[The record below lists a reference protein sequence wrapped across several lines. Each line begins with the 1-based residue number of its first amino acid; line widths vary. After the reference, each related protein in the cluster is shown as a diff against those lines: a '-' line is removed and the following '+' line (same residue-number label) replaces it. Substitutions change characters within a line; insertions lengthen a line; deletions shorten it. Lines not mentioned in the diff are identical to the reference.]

1 MGLFS
6 RKPKLTVPESV
17 ELINAND
24 AANLRD
30 YVVLDVETTGLDPVA
45 NRIIEVAAIRVQEGR
60 ETGRYQTFVNPK
72 VKVPKEITN
81 LTGIK
86 NADIKNG
93 KPYEEMAQDVS
104 DFIGDLPIVAHNAPF
119 DVKFVAAAMSLIGR
133 EYSTPAVDTVGL
145 AKLAHPNL
153 VNYKLNTLIRHLS
166 LTDHEQT
173 HRAMDDVL
181 CTKKLFD
188 NCRRIIYANNSV
200 HAQKKTV
207 DKALESVES
216 AKTAVDVFLAYG
228 NAEATLSEAMAMDPD
243 STEIVFGDVGK
254 FLTKN
259 YIIIQFRA
267 RQIMPFNIS
276 LLSQPP
282 CIPSPSRF
290 RHITYIY
297 FAREIYVQCSIY
309 LHLNITQNYNK
320 NIKTFSTKNLS
331 HNDIIVF

>member
-6 RKPKLTVPESV
+6 RKPKMIVPATVA
-17 ELINAND
+17 LINSNDVANIK
-24 AANLRD
+24 D
-30 YVVLDVETTGLDPVA
+30 YVVLDVETTGLDPSV
-45 NRIIEVAAIRVQEGR
+45 NRIIEVAAVRIQDGQ

-72 VKVPKEITN
+72 TKVPKGITN

-259 YIIIQFRA
+259 FSPAIHNVLTKEFEKEKKAIQKLKTRKA
-267 RQIMPFNIS
+267 IV
-276 LLSQPP
+276 
-282 CIPSPSRF
+282 SRIERF
-290 RHITYIY
+290 QNVYNANADKMTGPQKTKLKN
-297 FAREIYVQCSIY
+297 YVSDLMKVC
-309 LHLNITQNYNK
+309 
-320 NIKTFSTKNLS
+320 
-331 HNDIIVF
+331 DMVAPR

>member
-1 MGLFS
+1 MDF
-6 RKPKLTVPESV
+6 T
-17 ELINAND
+17 
-24 AANLRD
+24 
-30 YVVLDVETTGLDPVA
+30 ETTIDTREIYKG
-45 NRIIEVAAIRVQEGR
+45 RIIHIKEDTVRLPNGEIAGR
-60 ETGRYQTFVNPK
+60 ELV
-72 VKVPKEITN
+72 
-81 LTGIK
+81 LH
-86 NADIKNG
+86 NG
-93 KPYEEMAQDVS
+93 GVAVVAIDKDNNVLMVRQYRKPYEEMAQDVS

-188 NCRRIIYANNSV
+188 NCRRIICANNSV

-259 YIIIQFRA
+259 FSPAIHNVLTKEFEKEKKAIQKLKTRKA
-267 RQIMPFNIS
+267 IV
-276 LLSQPP
+276 
-282 CIPSPSRF
+282 SRIERF
-290 RHITYIY
+290 QNVYNANADKMTGPQKTKLKN
-297 FAREIYVQCSIY
+297 YVSDLMKVC
-309 LHLNITQNYNK
+309 
-320 NIKTFSTKNLS
+320 
-331 HNDIIVF
+331 DMVAPR